1 MAHLVNRLGRSR
13 QYRKLRS
20 QIGDGK
26 FPPVKLLLW
35 ITGYQ
40 QQKEVQHWYV
50 GDEKMKRF
58 LVLTY
63 CRAETG
69 VEFQLAHSLTGLAS
83 VDILA
88 KIIQPIST
96 GMEP

>member
-1 MAHLVNRLGRSR
+1 M
-13 QYRKLRS
+13 
-20 QIGDGK
+20 

-40 QQKEVQHWYV
+40 QHKEVQHWYV

-69 VEFQLAHSLTGLAS
+69 VEFQ
-83 VDILA
+83 
-88 KIIQPIST
+88 
-96 GMEP
+96 